1 MTVEGGEGTYTFN
14 CNFKTAEGYTIT
26 AEWSG
31 QLSVSGMPEA

>member
-14 CNFKTAEGYTIT
+14 SNFKTAEGYTIT